1 MVGGFVLGTVI
12 STLQKSYFIV
22 FKKAAVFVIR
32 ISKRGLSNSRAC
44 SLQHGTS
51 INFSI
56 HQMLLLICWHTA
68 QTSMC
73 YFAGFLIDLC
83 VDTGDVPGN
92 KASLTAPAIR
102 WLILCQAKMSEK
114 KMSTHLQVEPRQV
127 LLALDHKTCVNFFR
141 NCISHSSL
149 CLTG

>member
-1 MVGGFVLGTVI
+1 MRCPVWACAGDTGKGMVGGFVLGTVI

-114 KMSTHLQVEPRQV
+114 KCQHISKLS
-127 LLALDHKTCVNFFR
+127 LDKYFW
-141 NCISHSSL
+141 L
-149 CLTG
+149 